1 MIHGLRVLRVCYGP
15 LPLFLCN
22 ITGFLNGC
30 AILFAAI
37 IVVMNTLTR
46 FMFVCIWKR
55 MKQMDDNLIV
65 GIATIQAIFMSLF
78 FNGAS
83 WLQLKHQLTIPVSFF
98 LLFLHS
104 WLRPNPKNTYMIKF
118 SSGLYWNCATCRIFQ
133 TTFVNISIHLIFLH
147 FHYNWFNDCN
157 TNKMSH

>member
-15 LPLFLCN
+15 MPIFLCN

-55 MKQMDDNLIV
+55 MKLMDDNLIV
-65 GIATIQAIFMSLF
+65 RIATIHAIFMSLF
-78 FNGAS
+78 FTAAS
-83 WLQLKHQLTIPVSFF
+83 WLQLQHQLTIPVSFN
-98 LLFLHS
+98 LLFKVDLD
-104 WLRPNPKNTYMIKF
+104 
-118 SSGLYWNCATCRIFQ
+118 Q
-133 TTFVNISIHLIFLH
+133 TLKILI
-147 FHYNWFNDCN
+147 C
-157 TNKMSH
+157 